1 MHAHR
6 ALVELWHFALHA
18 CFECCEWRSQDSKHC
33 RVGNC
38 GKQSREGAEEKMHP
52 RVYLAQRAAWL
63 RLRDQLRRDSA
74 CAVVGAAA
82 DPKALA
88 ALFKAFDALP
98 YQKPE
103 TTRPGDRDSQ
113 FPTQAPMPWLPT
125 GEAVRTA
132 LAPCAGG
139 LSVSALDSLASA
151 AVQEAAKLRHLVDE
165 ADRSGRSDQV
175 SVAAHDGLLW
185 VGLGTE
191 RAFLKSAQ
199 RAAWLSN
206 AGKREWRHSQTRF
219 PVTRD
224 RFEWLRRQH
233 ALTAAARGNPT
244 GADSILRMGDMPP
257 SIQTGARMRG
267 RQPVVDD
274 AAFLQDAFNLLAR
287 YDGFGGGTGGAGNQA
302 AVPEAVYA
310 SVEAWACAPAG
321 SCAEGFASPLNHRLV
336 FPASAAGALGEAG
349 EAGASEEDVRTGS
362 APAEKLGGV
371 RAVSRADILKRS
383 ASAPA
388 WYCSAFADV
397 DEPFGSAGS
406 FLDLK
411 DLEEYW
417 SVVRGHD
424 SDAARHA
431 LLLLN
436 PPFFASHMEALAVKL
451 ERLFAPLATSAAA
464 ASGTLGS
471 SDGGS
476 GARGGRRDA
485 TAVVVV
491 RSGPGSHSM
500 KLRASAWYR
509 GFRKLPAGAHGFLH
523 GTSHARA
530 HYAGSLRP
538 CTHASDLHVL
548 STLASPEAGG
558 DEVRAPLPDSAQA
571 LRTASSSAR
580 RTRSSGGSRAVPAL
594 AWPTSDHTQLGRA
607 PTTAGSFEDLLDAV
621 VAAFAPRE
629 VIAPS
634 ARDTPTVYAKL

>member
-1 MHAHR
+1 
-6 ALVELWHFALHA
+6 V
-18 CFECCEWRSQDSKHC
+18 C
-33 RVGNC
+33 
-38 GKQSREGAEEKMHP
+38 
-52 RVYLAQRAAWL
+52 LAQRAAWL

-82 DPKALA
+82 DQKALA

-98 YQKPE
+98 YQPTE
-103 TTRPGDRDSQ
+103 TKRTEEGKQ
-113 FPTQAPMPWLPT
+113 KTAQVPMPWLPT

-139 LSVSALDSLASA
+139 LSASALDSLTHAAAHEAS
-151 AVQEAAKLRHLVDE
+151 KLRHLVE
-165 ADRSGRSDQV
+165 KRVSSETV
-175 SVAAHDGLLW
+175 SVAAYDGLLW

-199 RAAWLSN
+199 HAAWLSN
-206 AGKREWRHSQTRF
+206 AAKREWRHSQTRF

-244 GADSILRMGDMPP
+244 GADSILRIGDTP
-257 SIQTGARMRG
+257 RG
-267 RQPVVDD
+267 RLPVVDD

-287 YDGFGGGTGGAGNQA
+287 YDG
-302 AVPEAVYA
+302 
-310 SVEAWACAPAG
+310 
-321 SCAEGFASPLNHRLV
+321 
-336 FPASAAGALGEAG
+336 
-349 EAGASEEDVRTGS
+349 
-362 APAEKLGGV
+362 LGGV

-383 ASAPA
+383 GSAQA

-424 SDAARHA
+424 SEAARHA

-436 PPFFASHMEALAVKL
+436 PPFFASHMEALADTL
-451 ERLFAPLATSAAA
+451 DRLFAPLATSAAA
-464 ASGTLGS
+464 ATCTRGR
-471 SDGGS
+471 SDGGR
-476 GARGGRRDA
+476 GGRGGRRDA
-485 TAVVVV
+485 TALVVV
-491 RSGPGSHSM
+491 RGGPGSHST
-500 KLRASAWYR
+500 KLRESAWYR
-509 GFRKLPAGAHGFLH
+509 GFRELPAGAHGFLH
-523 GTSHARA
+523 GSSHARA

-558 DEVRAPLPDSAQA
+558 GEARAPLPDSAQA
-571 LRTASSSAR
+571 LRAASSSAR
-580 RTRSSGGSRAVPAL
+580 RTRSKGVSRAAL
-594 AWPTSDHTQLGRA
+594 AGPTSDHPQLGRA

>member
-1 MHAHR
+1 MVVIVGTKFVLPILVVLGREVGGKGAALMLPR
-6 ALVELWHFALHA
+6 A
-18 CFECCEWRSQDSKHC
+18 
-33 RVGNC
+33 
-38 GKQSREGAEEKMHP
+38 
-52 RVYLAQRAAWL
+52 YLAQRAAWL

-74 CAVVGAAA
+74 GAVVGAAA

-103 TTRPGDRDSQ
+103 TRRPGDRDSQ
-113 FPTQAPMPWLPT
+113 LPGQVPMPWLPT

-139 LSVSALDSLASA
+139 LSVSALNSLANA
-151 AVQEAAKLRHLVDE
+151 AAHEIAKLRHLVDE

-175 SVAAHDGLLW
+175 SVAAYDGLLW

-199 RAAWLSN
+199 HAAWLSN
-206 AGKREWRHSQTRF
+206 AAKREWRHSQTRF

-233 ALTAAARGNPT
+233 ALTAAARGSPT
-244 GADSILRMGDMPP
+244 GADSILRIGDTPP
-257 SIQTGARMRG
+257 SIETGARIRG

-287 YDGFGGGTGGAGNQA
+287 YDGLGGGTGGAGNQA
-302 AVPEAVYA
+302 AVPDAVYTA
-310 SVEAWACAPAG
+310 VEAWACAPAG

-349 EAGASEEDVRTGS
+349 ESGASEEAVRTGS
-362 APAEKLGGV
+362 EPAEKLGGV

-464 ASGTLGS
+464 ATGMRGS
-471 SDGGS
+471 SDGGR

-500 KLRASAWYR
+500 KLRASEWYR
-509 GFRKLPAGAHGFLH
+509 GFRELPAGAHGFLH
-523 GTSHARA
+523 GSSHARA

-538 CTHASDLHVL
+538 CNHASDLHVL

-558 DEVRAPLPDSAQA
+558 GEVGALLPDSAQA

-580 RTRSSGGSRAVPAL
+580 RTRSSGGSRTGPAL
-594 AWPTSDHTQLGRA
+594 AGQTSDHTQLGRA

-629 VIAPS
+629 PIAPS
-634 ARDTPTVYAKL
+634 ALGTPRQYMPNYNKNP

>member
-1 MHAHR
+1 MR
-6 ALVELWHFALHA
+6 
-18 CFECCEWRSQDSKHC
+18 
-33 RVGNC
+33 
-38 GKQSREGAEEKMHP
+38 P

-74 CAVVGAAA
+74 GAVFGVAA
-82 DPKALA
+82 DPKVLA

-98 YQKPE
+98 YQPPPE
-103 TTRPGDRDSQ
+103 TTRPEARDSQ
-113 FPTQAPMPWLPT
+113 LPAQVPMPWLPT

-139 LSVSALDSLASA
+139 LSASALDSLAHA
-151 AVQEAAKLRHLVDE
+151 AAHEASKLRHLVDE
-165 ADRSGRSDQV
+165 DAERSGRSDHV
-175 SVAAHDGLLW
+175 SVAAYDGLLW

-191 RAFLKSAQ
+191 RAFKKSAQ
-199 RAAWLSN
+199 QAAWLSN
-206 AGKREWRHSQTRF
+206 AAKREWRHSQTRF

-244 GADSILRMGDMPP
+244 GADSILRIGDKPP
-257 SIQTGARMRG
+257 S
-267 RQPVVDD
+267 VDD
-274 AAFLQDAFNLLAR
+274 DSAFLRDAFNVLAR
-287 YDGFGGGTGGAGNQA
+287 YDGLGGGTGGAGNQA

-310 SVEAWACAPAG
+310 AVEAWACAPAG

-336 FPASAAGALGEAG
+336 FPASAAGALGEA
-349 EAGASEEDVRTGS
+349 
-362 APAEKLGGV
+362 PAEKLGGI

-383 ASAPA
+383 GSAPA

-436 PPFFASHMEALAVKL
+436 PPFFASHMEALAL
-451 ERLFAPLATSAAA
+451 SLDRLFGPLATSAAA
-464 ASGTLGS
+464 ATSTRGS
-471 SDGGS
+471 SDGGR
-476 GARGGRRDA
+476 ARGGRRDA

-509 GFRKLPAGAHGFLH
+509 GFRELPAGAHGFLH
-523 GTSHARA
+523 GSSHARA

-548 STLASPEAGG
+548 STLASPKVGGGEA
-558 DEVRAPLPDSAQA
+558 RAPLPDSEQE

-580 RTRSSGGSRAVPAL
+580 RTMSSSGSRAAL
-594 AWPTSDHTQLGRA
+594 AGPTSDHTELGRA

-629 VIAPS
+629 AIAPC
-634 ARDTPTVYAKL
+634 ALGTPRQYTPNYNKNP

>member
-1 MHAHR
+1 M
-6 ALVELWHFALHA
+6 L
-18 CFECCEWRSQDSKHC
+18 
-33 RVGNC
+33 
-38 GKQSREGAEEKMHP
+38 P
-52 RVYLAQRAAWL
+52 RVCLAQRAAWL

-82 DPKALA
+82 DQKALA

-98 YQKPE
+98 YQPTE
-103 TTRPGDRDSQ
+103 TKRTEEGKQ
-113 FPTQAPMPWLPT
+113 KTAQVPMPWLPT

-139 LSVSALDSLASA
+139 LSASALDSLTHAAAHEAS
-151 AVQEAAKLRHLVDE
+151 KLRHLVE
-165 ADRSGRSDQV
+165 KRVSSETV
-175 SVAAHDGLLW
+175 SVAAYDGLLW

-199 RAAWLSN
+199 HAAWLSN
-206 AGKREWRHSQTRF
+206 AAKREWRHSQTRF

-244 GADSILRMGDMPP
+244 GADSILRIGDTP
-257 SIQTGARMRG
+257 RG
-267 RQPVVDD
+267 RLPVVDD

-287 YDGFGGGTGGAGNQA
+287 YDGLGGGTGGAGNQA

-310 SVEAWACAPAG
+310 AVEAWACAPVG

-349 EAGASEEDVRTGS
+349 ASEEAVRTGS
-362 APAEKLGGV
+362 ASAEQLGGV

-383 ASAPA
+383 GSAQA

-424 SDAARHA
+424 SEAARHA

-436 PPFFASHMEALAVKL
+436 PPFFASHMEALADTL
-451 ERLFAPLATSAAA
+451 DRLFAPLATSAAA
-464 ASGTLGS
+464 ATCTRGR
-471 SDGGS
+471 SDGGR
-476 GARGGRRDA
+476 GGRGGRRDA
-485 TAVVVV
+485 TALVVV
-491 RSGPGSHSM
+491 RGGPGSHST
-500 KLRASAWYR
+500 KLRESAWYR
-509 GFRKLPAGAHGFLH
+509 GFRELPAGAHGFLH
-523 GTSHARA
+523 GSSHARA

-558 DEVRAPLPDSAQA
+558 GEARAPLPDSAQA
-571 LRTASSSAR
+571 LRAASSSAR
-580 RTRSSGGSRAVPAL
+580 RTRSKGVSRAAL
-594 AWPTSDHTQLGRA
+594 AGPTSDHPQLGRA